1 MTSDQAELDLSVQ
14 QSFKLT
20 DMIAGDEADAKA
32 AVQSTISALAEIGAE
47 DPAGRGGG
55 AASGKAIV
63 AAADDAK
70 TDSEGDGDT
79 SPLSEGIEDGVD
91 IDEFTKHR
99 VRDGEDIEAEY
110 REQALTHKV

>member
-1 MTSDQAELDLSVQ
+1 MTTDQAELDLPVQ

-20 DMIAGDEADAKA
+20 DMMAGDEADAKA

-47 DPAGRGGG
+47 DPAGQGGG

-63 AAADDAK
+63 AEADAE
-70 TDSEGDGDT
+70 TDSEDDGDT
-79 SPLSEGIEDGVD
+79 FSVSEGIEDGVG
-91 IDEFTKHR
+91 IGEFAKHR
-99 VRDGEDIEAEY
+99 GRDGEDIETEF